1 MHATYVANLYDAAV
15 APVRDNADPRGTAL
29 VRSSSLTSKGGSEMT
44 RRIMNGV
51 IAIGAFAAMAYG
63 VQPAAAADD
72 PCFYK
77 GTMFSDGATACQGG
91 KQYKC
96 DDGEWEKRDQVC
108 QEGAAT
114 TSKACDFQGV
124 QYATGSAKC
133 DAGTQFRCED
143 GAWKRLNDSCPV
155 GDAPIRVA
163 PSGRT
168 CMYEGATVS
177 NSSTIC
183 RTGSTFLC
191 NDGEWV
197 NLGTQCR

>member
-1 MHATYVANLYDAAV
+1 
-15 APVRDNADPRGTAL
+15 
-29 VRSSSLTSKGGSEMT
+29 MT
-44 RRIMNGV
+44 RRIMKGV
-51 IAIGAFAAMAYG
+51 IAIGAFAALMYG
-63 VQPAAAADD
+63 VQPAVAADD

-77 GTMFSDGATACQGG
+77 GTMFSDGATSCQGG
-91 KQYKC
+91 KQHKC

-108 QEGAAT
+108 QEGAGAAT

-133 DAGTQFRCED
+133 DGGTQFRCED

-155 GDAPIRVA
+155 GDAPIQLN

-168 CMYEGATVS
+168 CMYEGATVA
-177 NSSTIC
+177 NRSTIC
-183 RTGSTFLC
+183 RSASTFLC